1 MKMEIELTDEQAE
14 KIEILKENDISV
26 GEAIEMLFEVKN
38 TIVENRIIK
47 ANEEKAELEEK
58 LSKIDEEISLFT
70 QLKDSTLDTTQKQK
84 IVEKEY
90 GTIDKTFDETVQ
102 DAKHKFK
109 WTRLL

>member
-1 MKMEIELTDEQAE
+1 MEIELTDAQAE
-14 KIEILKENDISV
+14 KVEILNENDISI
-26 GEAIEMLFEVKN
+26 GEAIEMLFEVNN
-38 TIVENRIIK
+38 TYVENRIIK

-58 LSKIDEEISLFT
+58 LSKVDDELSLFNK
-70 QLKDSTLDTTQKQK
+70 LKDSTLDTSQKQK

-90 GTIDKTFDETVQ
+90 GKIDKTFDESVQ